1 MHRFHLP
8 QVSLAVLM
16 ATHVFCAR
24 EAQGQRVT
32 PRPVRAVALNPSTI
46 VIQPLPA
53 TALALQARLTP
64 LLSPSAGAWVQ
75 SEAIAIAGQ
84 NLPPDALI
92 SVVMNDVAARFAGQ
106 KLLGTDVVAMAL
118 MVVTQAVESADAD
131 LKAAMAAMAAAQR
144 GTMSDVSEAQQLR
157 LQAAMDR
164 RAKLFS
170 TLSNLLKKSSETAS
184 TITANIK

>member
-131 LKAAMAAMAAAQR
+131 LKAATQQ
-144 GTMSDVSEAQQLR
+144 GSMSDVSEAQQLR
-157 LQAAMDR
+157 MQQAMDR
-164 RAKLFS
+164 RSKLFS

-184 TITANIK
+184 TIIANIK